1 MLLPNQELVSM
12 DDLYGGTFRY
22 FTKIAVP
29 HGLSLKLVD
38 FTIPGALESSI
49 TDKTKMI
56 WIETPTNP
64 NLKIVDIRHVVDIAK
79 KHNIL
84 VVVDNTFSSPYF
96 QRPLELG
103 ADLVLHSVTKYLNGH
118 CDVVAGVVVGRDDGL
133 REQLQFIQ
141 NGCGAVPSP
150 FDTFVA
156 LRGLKTLHLRMKRHE
171 ENAIQIAQFLSKSDK
186 VEKIYYPGLPSHP
199 QHHIAKKQMHGFG
212 GMITFWLKGGITESR
227 QFLENL
233 HLFSLAESLGGVE
246 SLANHPAIMTHASIP
261 LEKRNSLGIHDN
273 MIRLSCG
280 IEDVEDL
287 LEDITN
293 ALNHIQK

>member
-1 MLLPNQELVSM
+1 
-12 DDLYGGTFRY
+12 
-22 FTKIAVP
+22 
-29 HGLSLKLVD
+29 
-38 FTIPGALESSI
+38 
-49 TDKTKMI
+49 
-56 WIETPTNP
+56 
-64 NLKIVDIRHVVDIAK
+64 
-79 KHNIL
+79 
-84 VVVDNTFSSPYF
+84 
-96 QRPLELG
+96 
-103 ADLVLHSVTKYLNGH
+103 
-118 CDVVAGVVVGRDDGL
+118 
-133 REQLQFIQ
+133 
-141 NGCGAVPSP
+141 
-150 FDTFVA
+150 
-156 LRGLKTLHLRMKRHE
+156 MKRHE